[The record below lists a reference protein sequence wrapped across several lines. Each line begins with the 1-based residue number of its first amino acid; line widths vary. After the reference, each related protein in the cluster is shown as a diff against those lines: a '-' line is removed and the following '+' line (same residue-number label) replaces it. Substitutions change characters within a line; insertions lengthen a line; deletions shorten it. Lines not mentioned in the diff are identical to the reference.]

1 MTKDKRLFVCILIQD
16 YTLDAGLSLPWLS
29 NGLNVTLGDRSRLTI
44 KEGFFSSK
52 NRVNSVAV
60 QGMRD
65 DFKMTQSQV
74 VLQRLALN
82 GIGGSFPEIS
92 FRNLK
97 NIILS
102 ENSLDNMLEINLIVE
117 NIWQFSAHRGVFNS
131 TSFNATFNDIAE
143 LKLGEGVLATKSF
156 NLTKPKI
163 FINRSYIKNFLPMR
177 GRKLTE
183 LRIENSKIETIKSSA
198 FNILELPSLILD
210 NVTIQSI
217 ESDIFSP
224 VVS

>member
-1 MTKDKRLFVCILIQD
+1 M
-16 YTLDAGLSLPWLS
+16 
-29 NGLNVTLGDRSRLTI
+29 
-44 KEGFFSSK
+44 
-52 NRVNSVAV
+52 AV
-60 QGMRD
+60 QGTRD
-65 DFKMTQSQV
+65 DFKMTQSEV

-117 NIWQFSAHRGVFNS
+117 NIWQFTALRGVFSS

-143 LKLGEGVLATKSF
+143 LVLSEGVLATASY

-183 LRIENSKIETIKSSA
+183 LRIENSKIETVRSSA

-224 VVS
+224 GVS